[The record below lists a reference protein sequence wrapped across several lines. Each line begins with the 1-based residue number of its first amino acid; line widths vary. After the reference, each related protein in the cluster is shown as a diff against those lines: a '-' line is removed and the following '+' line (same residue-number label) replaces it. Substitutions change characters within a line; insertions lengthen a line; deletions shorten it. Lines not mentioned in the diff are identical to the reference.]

1 MLTDT
6 IERKARKARK
16 DRFFSAVLAVLAFPL
31 ITAASPAPHVRP
43 ESAETQALVRDAARR
58 SPLVRAL
65 IDRLDQSDVVAYI
78 RFARFTDP
86 LLEGRV
92 GWLSQAGG
100 RRYVVIELS
109 GGRLWP
115 VQIATLAHELQH
127 AVEIAGAP
135 AIVDTRTLADH
146 YGRIGMRTSHTQGLE
161 TFETRAAIAMGA
173 QARREIMTG
182 TVRTTEEE

>member
-1 MLTDT
+1 M
-6 IERKARKARK
+6 
-16 DRFFSAVLAVLAFPL
+16 
-31 ITAASPAPHVRP
+31 
-43 ESAETQALVRDAARR
+43 RDAARR

-100 RRYVVIELS
+100 RLR
-109 GGRLWP
+109 P

-135 AIVDTRTLADH
+135 AVVDTRTLADH

-161 TFETRAAIAMGA
+161 TFETRAAITMGA
-173 QARREIMTG
+173 LARREIMMG